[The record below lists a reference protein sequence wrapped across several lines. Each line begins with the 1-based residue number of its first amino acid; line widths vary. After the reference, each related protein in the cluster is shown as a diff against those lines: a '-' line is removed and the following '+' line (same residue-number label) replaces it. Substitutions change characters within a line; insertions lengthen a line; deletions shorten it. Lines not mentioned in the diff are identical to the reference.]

1 MAASALHRPLL
12 FFHRPRV
19 CPLSCHVQ
27 LRGPDF
33 TCISTAFYVGYYPWG
48 PCSTLHWL
56 WGIAQTSLKLG
67 EFIQTSHLCN
77 IIISGWEGVA
87 ALLGNDKLYDSKFNH
102 EFRQAVCFLLSV
114 TPRVSEF
121 VSIVWPCFLWMSDLG
136 HCHASSEVWLWLWE
150 HRGGGICWA
159 RAHFLEELTVT
170 AEGRRGCWWRL
181 FQVKHALEGTLS
193 YRRGWQILSVKGP
206 VVNIRPEDF
215 VTTTQL
221 CSFSMKASTGDM

>member
-136 HCHASSEVWLWLWE
+136 PIVTLHQRCDCDCGSTGRWNLLSKGSFPGGADCHC
-150 HRGGGICWA
+150 RGKKGLLVKTLPGETCSWG
-159 RAHFLEELTVT
+159 HPLLQ
-170 AEGRRGCWWRL
+170 EGLADSFC
-181 FQVKHALEGTLS
+181 
-193 YRRGWQILSVKGP
+193 KGP
-206 VVNIRPEDF
+206 GSKYQARG
-215 VTTTQL
+215 L
-221 CSFSMKASTGDM
+221 CYNYSTLLF